1 MPRKNEGVSQT
12 HRSPVPQLR
21 HAPATARILLV
32 AGLLCPLVPM
42 ASAFAQGAPLSIQ
55 PSAQP
60 RAPARPAPSLS
71 AQGGAIPLPPP
82 RPAEFGRAAPAAPAA
97 VAPGGPAPAVT
108 PAALNPSL
116 PATPQAA
123 LERVNAYL
131 NSLSALT
138 GDFVQ
143 MGADGR
149 RSQGRFSL
157 LKPGRLRFDYAPPAR
172 LEIVAD
178 GRSVAIRDRRLNTQ
192 DLYSIGQTPLKFLL
206 KERVDLARDTRVLDV
221 ANRPDAIRVTLED
234 RSTFGGT
241 SRITL
246 IYDPVQSVLTQWSVV
261 DPQGL
266 ETTVVLSN
274 LSSDRRPEA
283 SLFAI
288 DYSRVLENRER

>member
-1 MPRKNEGVSQT
+1 M
-12 HRSPVPQLR
+12 
-21 HAPATARILLV
+21 
-32 AGLLCPLVPM
+32 
-42 ASAFAQGAPLSIQ
+42 
-55 PSAQP
+55 
-60 RAPARPAPSLS
+60 
-71 AQGGAIPLPPP
+71 
-82 RPAEFGRAAPAAPAA
+82 
-97 VAPGGPAPAVT
+97 
-108 PAALNPSL
+108 PAALAPGV

-123 LERVNAYL
+123 LERVNSYL
-131 NSLSALT
+131 NSLTGLT

-149 RSQGRFSL
+149 RSQGRFHL
-157 LKPGRLRFDYAPPAR
+157 LKPGRLRFDYAAPAR

-221 ANRPDAIRVTLED
+221 ASRPDAIRVTLED

-246 IYDPVQSVLTQWSVV
+246 IYDPLKSVLTQWSVM

-274 LSSDRRPEA
+274 LTADRRPEA
-283 SLFAI
+283 SLFTI
-288 DYSRVLENRER
+288 DYSRVIEQRER